1 MFKEGSQLKW
11 AIISIFIFVVIA
23 LIGSTSVQAAYWT
36 ALPPYNVLWPLWSPA
51 LSPVNPLTGQP
62 VPLLTHL
69 DRNTILPVQPAI
81 AWDPFLEEPY
91 ALYNNPLVYFGGLM
105 YFNTLF
111 GFGNWPPPYMV
122 NSETGFPLPLSLPVG
137 YPFLPPTDLAFLEGF
152 IPAVNS
158 MFSIRSGVPIEN
170 LLTAAGIWGL

>member
-1 MFKEGSQLKW
+1 MFKGRIQLRW
-11 AIISIFIFVVIA
+11 IIISISILIA
-23 LIGSTSVQAAYWT
+23 ILLIGASSTRAAYWT

-51 LSPVNPLTGQP
+51 LSPLDPLTGQP

-69 DRNTILPVQPAI
+69 NRDTILPVEPAI

-91 ALYNNPLVYFGGLM
+91 ALYNNPLVYFGGLI

-122 NSETGFPLPLSLPVG
+122 NSQTGFPLPISLPIG
-137 YPFLPPTDLAFLEGF
+137 YQFLPPTDLSFLEGF
-152 IPAVNS
+152 IPTVNS
-158 MFSIRSGVPIEN
+158 MFSLRYGVPIEN
-170 LLTAAGIWGL
+170 LLTAAQLWGL